1 MGRRLDKIFDEV
13 LEEGEE
19 REPQTPPAGEEPPKN
34 EEPPQDTPPAKEPP
48 ADDEPPKDTPPAE
61 EPPPAGEPPKGEE
74 PPKKEKDIPEDPMKR
89 AEFSFKRQLSKQK
102 EKHEKELAARDEKL
116 AALEKKLAELEKRQ
130 TVAEPKKTRDDF
142 DNDEDYIDYLT
153 DLRVR
158 AALATRDEEL
168 AKKEAERLEAEQ
180 KKAKEQEE
188 LLERQEEWYGHVQES
203 FGGDKARSDKFLERV
218 AYANKHGLGQ
228 ILDSCP
234 VASDYL
240 LNDPMGPVVFEKL
253 LNDRASFEQVFNPRR
268 TSQMAIYYELR
279 KVEASITEA
288 AAQPPAGGNPPPQN
302 PAGRPNVVP
311 PMGRPGKQAG
321 GGALTNTDMFDD
333 PKALRKWLRE
343 HRG

>member
-1 MGRRLDKIFDEV
+1 M
-13 LEEGEE
+13 
-19 REPQTPPAGEEPPKN
+19 
-34 EEPPQDTPPAKEPP
+34 
-48 ADDEPPKDTPPAE
+48 
-61 EPPPAGEPPKGEE
+61 
-74 PPKKEKDIPEDPMKR
+74 
-89 AEFSFKRQLSKQK
+89 
-102 EKHEKELAARDEKL
+102 
-116 AALEKKLAELEKRQ
+116 EKRMNNPPE
-130 TVAEPKKTRDDF
+130 AKKTRDDF

-268 TSQMAIYYELR
+268 TSPMAIYYELR

-288 AAQPPAGGNPPPQN
+288 ADQPPAGGNPPPQN

-333 PKALRKWLRE
+333 PKALRQWLRA
-343 HRG
+343 HR

>member
-19 REPQTPPAGEEPPKN
+19 KEPQTPPA
-34 EEPPQDTPPAKEPP
+34 EEPPQDTPPAEEPP
-48 ADDEPPKDTPPAE
+48 AEDEPPKDTPPAE

-130 TVAEPKKTRDDF
+130 TTVAEPKKTRDDF

-180 KKAKEQEE
+180 KKAREQEE

-253 LNDRASFEQVFNPRR
+253 LNDRACFEQVFNPRR
-268 TSQMAIYYELR
+268 TSPMAIYYELR
-279 KVEASITEA
+279 KVEAAITEA
-288 AAQPPAGGNPPPQN
+288 ADQPPAGGNPPPQN

-311 PMGRPGKQAG
+311 PMGRPGKQGG
-321 GGALTNTDMFDD
+321 GGALTDTDMFDD

>member
-19 REPQTPPAGEEPPKN
+19 KEPPKA
-34 EEPPQDTPPAKEPP
+34 EEPPQDTPPAEEPP
-48 ADDEPPKDTPPAE
+48 AGEEPPQDTPPAE

-130 TVAEPKKTRDDF
+130 TTVAEPKKTRDDF

-268 TSQMAIYYELR
+268 TSPMAIYYELR
-279 KVEASITEA
+279 KVEAAITEA

-343 HRG
+343 HR

>member
-1 MGRRLDKIFDEV
+1 
-13 LEEGEE
+13 
-19 REPQTPPAGEEPPKN
+19 
-34 EEPPQDTPPAKEPP
+34 
-48 ADDEPPKDTPPAE
+48 
-61 EPPPAGEPPKGEE
+61 
-74 PPKKEKDIPEDPMKR
+74 MKR
-89 AEFSFKRQLSKQK
+89 AEYAFKHQLKKQK
-102 EKHEKELAARDEKL
+102 DKHEKELADRDAKL
-116 AALEKKLAELEKRQ
+116 AEMEKKLAEMEKRIN
-130 TVAEPKKTRDDF
+130 TPPEAKKTREDF

-153 DLRVR
+153 DMRVR

-268 TSQMAIYYELR
+268 TSPMAIYYELR
-279 KVEASITEA
+279 KVEAAITEA